1 MSKLLKV
8 QDVYAG
14 YGKLIVVRKVSLT
27 VEKNEII
34 VIVGPNGSGK
44 STLIKSIIGF
54 SKIFDGKV
62 FYNDSEITGI
72 KPDAAIRMG
81 IGYVPQINN
90 VFTNLTVEENLEIGG
105 YVRKDKSKVKMDIR
119 EIFDMFPILKPRRK
133 EKAST
138 LSGGERQ
145 ILALARVMVLKP
157 KIVLFDE
164 PTASL
169 SPKMASQVLSYI
181 KDVCFQGIPVIM
193 AEQNARKGLAV
204 ADRGYVLVDGRCVKE
219 GLSKEILEDREIGK
233 LYLGI
238 KTEAS

>member
-14 YGKLIVVRKVSLT
+14 YGKLIVVQGVSLT
-27 VEKNEII
+27 VEKNEIV

-44 STLIKSIIGF
+44 STLIKSIVGF
-54 SKIFDGKV
+54 SKIFDGKI
-62 FYNDSEITGI
+62 FFDGFEITGI
-72 KPDAAIRMG
+72 KADAAVRMG

-90 VFTNLTVEENLEIGG
+90 VFTNLTVEENIEVGG
-105 YVRKDKSKVKMDIR
+105 YIQKDRSKAKMNVK
-119 EIFDMFPILKPRRK
+119 EIFEMFPILKPHRR

-157 KIVLFDE
+157 KLILLDE

-169 SPKMASQVLSYI
+169 SPKTANQVLSYI
-181 KDVCFQGIPVIM
+181 KDICVQGTPVVM
-193 AEQNARKGLAV
+193 AEQNARKSLMI
-204 ADRGYVLVDGRCVKE
+204 ADRGCVLVDGKCVKE
-219 GLSKEILEDREIGK
+219 GLSKEILEDKEIGK

-238 KTEAS
+238 KTETF

>member
-145 ILALARVMVLKP
+145 ILALARAMVLKP

-164 PTASL
+164 L
-169 SPKMASQVLSYI
+169 
-181 KDVCFQGIPVIM
+181 
-193 AEQNARKGLAV
+193 R
-204 ADRGYVLVDGRCVKE
+204 
-219 GLSKEILEDREIGK
+219 
-233 LYLGI
+233 
-238 KTEAS
+238 